1 MLDLLSSGLLSVWLD
16 MTGLKLS
23 RENAV
28 ELVLGPAIPGYV
40 LAEIA
45 DPPTDQQVQQYL
57 QGLVAKGLQREGQG
71 VWVQSSHQLLANH
84 QGTVPLP
91 AASITKVATSLAAL
105 LTWDIDHQFEILI
118 GTTGKIVDGVLQ
130 GDLIV
135 TGGDDPFFIWEE
147 AIVLGNTLNQ
157 MGIRQVTGNLII
169 TGNFSMNFYENPEVS
184 AEMLRE
190 ALNESLWTEE
200 AAQAYWQ
207 MAPGTPKPQVA
218 IAGQIAIADKPIPNQ
233 TLLVRHRSLP
243 LRDLLQQMNIYSNN
257 VMAQMLADALGGV
270 NKVRKLSSEAAG
282 VPLSEIKLI
291 NGSGLGQENQ
301 ISPRAACGMFMA
313 IQQLLQPQN
322 LTLSDLFPVSGRDG
336 GTMDYRAIP
345 GGAVVKTGTL
355 WDVSALAGILP
366 TQDKGWICFAILNRG
381 NYLDGFRQEQDK
393 LLTRFLQ
400 TWQTKLLP
408 PSAVHN
414 LFDGYSS
421 QGHLDAVKRNEI
433 LFEYGG

>member
-16 MTGLKLS
+16 MMGLKVS

-28 ELVLGPAIPGYV
+28 ELVVGPAIPGYV
-40 LAEIA
+40 LAQVA
-45 DPPTDQQVQQYL
+45 DPPTEQQVQQYL
-57 QGLVAKGLQREGQG
+57 QGLVGQGLETQGQG

-105 LTWDIDHQFEILI
+105 LTWGIDHQFEILI

-135 TGGDDPFFIWEE
+135 NGGDDPFFIWEE
-147 AIVLGNTLNQ
+147 GIILGNTLNQ

-190 ALNESLWTEE
+190 AMDQRLWTHE
-200 AAQAYWQ
+200 AAHAYWQ
-207 MAPGTPKPQVA
+207 MASGTAKPQVA
-218 IAGQIAIADKPIPNQ
+218 IAGKIAIADKPIEKQ

-243 LRDLLQQMNIYSNN
+243 LRELLQQMNIYSNN
-257 VMAQMLADALGGV
+257 VMAQMLADALGGIHQ
-270 NKVRKLSSEAAG
+270 VRQLSAQAAG
-282 VPLSEIKLI
+282 VPLSEIQLI
-291 NGSGLGQENQ
+291 NGSGLGRENQ
-301 ISPRAACGMFMA
+301 ISPRATCGMFMA
-313 IQQLLQPQN
+313 IQQFLQPQN
-322 LTLSDLFPVSGRDG
+322 LNLSDLFPVSGRDG
-336 GTMDYRAIP
+336 GTMDYREIP

-366 TQDKGWICFAILNRG
+366 TQDKGWICFAIINRG

-393 LLTRFLQ
+393 LLAKFLQ
-400 TWQTKLLP
+400 TWHTTLMP
-408 PSAVHN
+408 PSGIHN
-414 LFDGYSS
+414 LFNGYSHP
-421 QGHLDAVKRNEI
+421 GHLDAVKRNEI

>member
-16 MTGLKLS
+16 MMGLKLP

-28 ELVLGPAIPGYV
+28 ELVVGPAIPGYV
-40 LAEIA
+40 LSQIA
-45 DPPTDQQVQQYL
+45 DPATEQQVQQYL
-57 QGLVAKGLQREGQG
+57 QGLVVKGLPTEAQG
-71 VWVQSSHQLLANH
+71 VWVQSSHQLLANN

-91 AASITKVATSLAAL
+91 AASITKVATSLASL
-105 LTWDIDHQFEILI
+105 LTWDINHQFEILI
-118 GTTGKIVDGVLQ
+118 GTQGEIVDGVLQ
-130 GDLIV
+130 GDLII

-157 MGIRQVTGNLII
+157 MGIRRVTGNLII

-184 AEMLRE
+184 GEMLRE
-190 ALNESLWTEE
+190 ALNESLWTPE
-200 AAQAYWQ
+200 ADYAYWQ
-207 MAPGTPKPQVA
+207 MAPGTRKPQVA
-218 IAGQIAIADKPIPNQ
+218 IAGKIAIADKPIPNQ

-243 LRDLLQQMNIYSNN
+243 LRELLKQMNIYSNN
-257 VMAQMLADALGGV
+257 VMAQMLADSLGGI
-270 NKVRKLSSEAAG
+270 NQVRKLSAEAAG
-282 VPLSEIKLI
+282 VPLSEIQLI

-301 ISPRAACGMFMA
+301 ISPRATCGMFMA
-313 IQQLLQPQN
+313 IQQFLQPHN
-322 LTLSDLFPVSGRDG
+322 LNLSDLFPVAGRDG
-336 GTMDYRAIP
+336 GTMDYREIP

-366 TQDKGWICFAILNRG
+366 TEDKGWICFAILNRG

-393 LLTRFLQ
+393 LLKNFLQ
-400 TWQTKLLP
+400 TWHTTLLP

-414 LFDGYSS
+414 LFNGYSS
-421 QGHLDAVKRNEI
+421 QGHLDAVERNEI